1 MHPLGYRTAA
11 SDCLCLLGSGLS
23 FAGRAD
29 EAAHVG
35 DRVEQTLFAK
45 GAYGLACGVTGDAE
59 LLDEGEFGDQVL
71 GRIGA

>member
-1 MHPLGYRTAA
+1 M
-11 SDCLCLLGSGLS
+11 S

-59 LLDEGEFGDQVL
+59 LLDERELGDQVL